1 MKTSVAN
8 TRPETTEY
16 ASYYQRYTDL
26 VPDDHIVTTLERQM
40 GETLALLR
48 GIDEDRASYR
58 YAPDK
63 WSIKQLV
70 GHIIDGE
77 RVFAYRALRFARGD
91 SQAIPGFDQDEFMSG
106 ANFDE
111 QSIADLTNEYEHV
124 RRATI
129 DLFKPLTEEA
139 WMRRG
144 TASDNEVSVRAL
156 AHILAGHELHHV
168 QILKTRYLNTAGGAA
183 A

>member
-1 MKTSVAN
+1 MNSSITN

-26 VPDDHIVTTLERQM
+26 VPDGDIVTTLKRQM
-40 GETLALLR
+40 DQTLTLLR
-48 GIDEDRASYR
+48 RIDENRGSYR

-63 WSIKQLV
+63 WSIKQLI
-70 GHIIDGE
+70 GHVIDAE
-77 RVFAYRALRFARGD
+77 RVFAYRALRFARSD
-91 SQAIPGFDQDEFMSG
+91 SQAIPGFDQDQFMSG
-106 ANFDE
+106 ANFDDQLLE
-111 QSIADLTNEYEHV
+111 DLIDEYEHV

-129 DLFKPLTEEA
+129 ALLKPLSDEA

-156 AHILAGHELHHV
+156 AHIMAGHELHHV
-168 QILKTRYLNTAGGAA
+168 QILKTRYLNTADGATA
-183 A
+183 